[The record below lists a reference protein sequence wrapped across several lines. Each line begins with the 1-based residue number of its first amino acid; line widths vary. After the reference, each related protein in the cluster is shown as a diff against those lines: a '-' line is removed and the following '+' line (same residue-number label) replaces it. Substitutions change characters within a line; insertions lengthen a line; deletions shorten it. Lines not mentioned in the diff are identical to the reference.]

1 MAITVTTGNI
11 AVQFDD
17 DTDWFP
23 INMTRAGSGIST
35 NGASVNGCVIQINGV
50 FIGGQHG
57 FSDVVNAHLT
67 VDGARVDFVDGGSY
81 VGNTAIFN
89 RVVDYSGVLQLEH
102 TMLLRNNK
110 VDENFTLR
118 TLESGYTISIFYGCL
133 RSIENR
139 FSGYRVYNGSG
150 LMSMSGNTILDDDN
164 NTAQVSLPLS
174 VHQFDAIRGNNV
186 VHNWYVPNEAV
197 QVTFIDDRPADNKLY
212 LSMGGWAAVTTDKNY
227 HWSQN
232 MRFS

>member
-17 DTDWFP
+17 NTDWYP

-35 NGASVNGCVIQINGV
+35 NGGSVNGCVIQINGV
-50 FIGGQHG
+50 FVGGQHLY
-57 FSDVVNAHLT
+57 SEVINAHLT
-67 VDGARVDFVDGGSY
+67 VDGERVEFVDGGSY
-81 VGNTAIFN
+81 SGNSAIFN

-110 VDENFTLR
+110 VDENFSIR
-118 TLESGYTISIFYGCL
+118 TIQSGYNLTIFYGCL
-133 RSIENR
+133 RSLENR
-139 FSGYRVYNGSG
+139 FSGYRVFNGSG
-150 LMSMSGNTILDDDN
+150 LMSMSGNTILNDDA
-164 NTAQVSLPLS
+164 NTSAVSSPVS
-174 VHQFDAIRGNNV
+174 AHQFDAIRGNNV
-186 VHNWYVPNEAV
+186 VHNWYLPNDA
-197 QVTFIDDRPADNKLY
+197 TPSFFIDDRVADNKMY
-212 LSMGGWAAVTTDKNY
+212 LSLAGWAVVTTDKNY